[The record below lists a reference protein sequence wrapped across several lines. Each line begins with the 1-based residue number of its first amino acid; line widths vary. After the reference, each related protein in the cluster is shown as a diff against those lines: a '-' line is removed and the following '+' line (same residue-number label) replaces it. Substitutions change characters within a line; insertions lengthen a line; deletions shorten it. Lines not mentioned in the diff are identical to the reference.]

1 VGAAAEE
8 PNRWLLAGRGAPFW
22 PASDR
27 MGYDLGLVTVR
38 GIVIAKGSYIHNWNW
53 TEGMSVS
60 LWRHIEIVMQD
71 ALVSC
76 DELPDSAIRIRMLL
90 HGRGPMLVSEIIE
103 TLKMSPNTVRS
114 SCRKLISKGWAAKMK
129 LPDGRRRLII
139 PMLPRS
145 VEASAA
151 ERVTVDRS
159 SVAKV
164 GEWIMLC
171 FLDLKIESAE
181 YIDGA
186 RPDWLR
192 NQETGKRMEFDR
204 LYTELRVVF
213 EFQGEQHYGTTDL
226 FPDQEQFERLQKR
239 DNLKAWLCAR
249 RQYTYVEVR
258 AGDLTSAGM
267 NLKIPPHVPL
277 RLSWPDSPLIA
288 KLEEFGA
295 GYKSYIDS
303 VTRSRDAE

>member
-8 PNRWLLAGRGAPFW
+8 PNRWLLSGRGARFW
-22 PASDR
+22 PAGER
-27 MGYDLGLVTVR
+27 IGYVLGLVTVR
-38 GIVIAKGSYIHNWNW
+38 GIMIAKGSCIHNWNL
-53 TEGMSVS
+53 TEGMSMS
-60 LWRHIEIVMQD
+60 LRRHIEIVVQD
-71 ALVSC
+71 ALISC
-76 DELPDSAIRIRMLL
+76 NELPDSAIRIRMLL
-90 HGRGPMLVSEIIE
+90 HRRGPILVSEIIE
-103 TLKMSPNTVRS
+103 ELKMSPNTVRS
-114 SCRKLISKGWAAKMK
+114 SCRKLISKGWAAKMN

-139 PMLPRS
+139 PMLPES

-151 ERVTVDRS
+151 ERVTVERG

-171 FLDLKIESAE
+171 FLDCKIECVE

-204 LYTELRVVF
+204 LYTELKVAF

-226 FPDQEQFERLQKR
+226 FPDQGQFEQLQKR

-249 RQYTYVEVR
+249 HQYTYVEIR

-267 NLKIPPHVPL
+267 DLKIPPHVP
-277 RLSWPDSPLIA
+277 RKLSRPDSPLIA
-288 KLEEFGA
+288 KLEEFGT

-303 VTRSRDAE
+303 VTRPRDAE